1 MHRKL
6 ANQSGALWMPGFLVQ
21 PDYRDRLPASDCPG
35 MVPSLSIIVDQR
47 EASAHFGCGQKLT
60 SLLERRL
67 DRGGVFL
74 ADGKHG
80 WEHERARAG
89 RQARPARSCS
99 QCADWP
105 PGGSSGANAFHRVK
119 VQACRV
125 LDP

>member
-6 ANQSGALWMPGFLVQ
+6 ANQSGALWMTGFLVQ

-80 WEHERARAG
+80 WEHERAPPG
-89 RQARPARSCS
+89 RQARL
-99 QCADWP
+99 
-105 PGGSSGANAFHRVK
+105 PGLAVTVLTGPWAGHRV
-119 VQACRV
+119 QMHSTG
-125 LDP
+125 